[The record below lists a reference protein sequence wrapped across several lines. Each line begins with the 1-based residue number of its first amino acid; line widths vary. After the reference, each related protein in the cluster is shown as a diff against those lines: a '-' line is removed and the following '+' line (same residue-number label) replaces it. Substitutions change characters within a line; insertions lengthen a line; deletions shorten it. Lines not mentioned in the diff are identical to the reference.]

1 MKFFSVYHQC
11 FNNKK
16 ATEFA
21 IANFRNHNPNVP
33 YYLLSD
39 GGLDFS
45 EIAKKYNCHFV
56 MASENIGTN
65 YLEKNN
71 AKIYLNRLRS
81 AFEYSGTQYM
91 VTMEDDVL
99 CRAELIIE
107 NDFNIAMSYVPGN
120 KLRPHIFE
128 KTISKYNITPNV
140 DWYGATG
147 GTILNKNI
155 FFDSEKIKLVDQF
168 MEEDFEPT
176 LGSIDQFIV
185 MLYLICGLECAVNNG
200 LGETHR
206 TPNWQNS
213 DLALV
218 HNFKE
223 MY

>member
-1 MKFFSVYHQC
+1 MKSFSVYHQC

-21 IANFRNHNPNVP
+21 IANFRNHNPNIS
-33 YYLLSD
+33 YYLISD

-56 MASENIGTN
+56 MAPENIGTN

-91 VTMEDDVL
+91 MTMEDDVL

-128 KTISKYNITPNV
+128 KAISKYNITPNV

-206 TPNWQNS
+206 TLNWQNS